1 METLSEVIMNKQ
13 TCIRECNSYASET
26 CTYCQHLPTQ
36 QGSLQLS
43 EGVGGNSSL
52 ILGGGVEDRNKVADL
67 GYGVRQQDSSHLV
80 VGR

>member
-52 ILGGGVEDRNKVADL
+52 MGGGGGADL
-67 GYGVRQQDSSHLV
+67 GYGVRQEDSSHLV